1 MAGPLAGVRIIELA
15 GLGPVPLAGMFLA
28 DMGADIVR
36 IDRPHGT
43 GTGTVPHE
51 RELLHRG
58 RPSIAIDLKSA
69 NGADVLLRMVDQ
81 ADVLLEGLRPGVTER
96 LGVGPDVCLARNPR
110 LVYGR
115 MTGWGQNGPLAP
127 RVGHDINYI
136 GLTGALAAI
145 GRADGKPV
153 PPLNLVGDFGGGT
166 MFLVAGVLA
175 ALIERSNSGRGQ
187 VVDAAMVDGAAY
199 LLSMIYSFLAS
210 GLWEDRPGAN
220 LLDGGAPFYDTYE
233 CADGKFVAV
242 GAIETQFYAQL
253 LETLG
258 ITDAPG
264 QFERE
269 RWPELR
275 DRLQGVF
282 RSKTRDEWAS
292 VFAEVDAC
300 VSPILTLTEAPN
312 GEHLHA
318 RGTFTTSNDIV
329 QPSPA
334 PRLSR
339 TPGQVGVPP
348 RPAGA
353 DTTTAL
359 PAWGFSDDEI
369 ATLLEN
375 GAVWLDDQL

>member
-1 MAGPLAGVRIIELA
+1 MAGALNGIRILELA
-15 GLGPVPLAGMFLA
+15 GIGPVPLAGMFLA
-28 DMGADIVR
+28 DMGADVVR
-36 IDRPHGT
+36 VDRPH

-58 RPSIAIDLKSA
+58 RSNIAIDLKSA
-69 NGADVLLRMVDQ
+69 KGADVLLRMVEE
-81 ADVLLEGLRPGVTER
+81 ADVLLEGFRPGVTER
-96 LGVGPDVCLARNPR
+96 LGIGPDVCLERNPR

-115 MTGWGQNGPLAP
+115 MTGWGQDGPTAA
-127 RVGHDINYI
+127 RVGHDINYL

-145 GRADGKPV
+145 GPADGKPV

-175 ALIERSNSGRGQ
+175 ALVERATSGRGQ
-187 VVDAAMVDGAAY
+187 VIDAAMVDGASY
-199 LLSMIYSFLAS
+199 LMSMIYSFLAS

-220 LLDGGAPFYDTYE
+220 LLDGGAPFYSTYE
-233 CADGKFVAV
+233 CADGKYVAV
-242 GAIETQFYAQL
+242 GALEAHFYARL
-253 LETLG
+253 LDTLG

-264 QFERE
+264 QVERE

-275 DRLQGVF
+275 DRLTEIF
-282 RSKTRDEWAS
+282 RSKTRDEWAA

-300 VSPILTLTEAPN
+300 VSPILTLSEAPN

-318 RGTFTTSNDIV
+318 RGTFTTSYDIV
-329 QPSPA
+329 QPAPA

-339 TPGQVGVPP
+339 TPGQVGAPP
-348 RPAGA
+348 RRAGA

-359 PAWGFSDDEI
+359 PAWGFSDDEV
-369 ATLLEN
+369 ATLLAD
-375 GAVWLDDQL
+375 GAVWQDDQA